1 MKSSETDTLAEHVQ
15 LVRLSDMAGWER
27 NPHKHPESQLSTL
40 ASLVRRFGFT
50 SLPVLATYPGCETGF
65 VSSGNGRLAVLRLL
79 KSQYPQNPPPGISVA
94 PDGEWLIPCRP
105 MAFPSKA
112 EAEAQGLS
120 DNWVAS
126 MPGVEDDA
134 EKLSEILLDLQEQ
147 EIDFSGLGK
156 DMEDLANL
164 LADVPSDDD
173 WSAAMGGLPD
183 ADRAPIQQ
191 MTFTLHDDQA
201 AFVKRAIEVAK
212 AMGDFVDTGNENSN
226 GNALARVAQIFLSR
240 LP

>member
-1 MKSSETDTLAEHVQ
+1 MNPNGTDTLAEHVQ
-15 LVRLSDMAGWER
+15 LVRLADMAAWER

-79 KSQYPQNPPPGISVA
+79 KSQYPQNPPPGIGVA
-94 PDGEWLIPCRP
+94 ADGEWLIPCRP

-126 MPGVEDDA
+126 MPGVEDD
-134 EKLSEILLDLQEQ
+134 SEILADILRDLDAEGV
-147 EIDFSGLGK
+147 DFSGLGK
-156 DMEDLANL
+156 DADDLAKL
-164 LADVPSDDD
+164 LGEEDESEPEDSSAKLGDGLIYSVVVECLDD
-173 WSAAMGGLPD
+173 SHQAEVMGKLEQEGYKCRPL
-183 ADRAPIQQ
+183 I
-191 MTFTLHDDQA
+191 
-201 AFVKRAIEVAK
+201 
-212 AMGDFVDTGNENSN
+212 S
-226 GNALARVAQIFLSR
+226 
-240 LP
+240 

>member
-1 MKSSETDTLAEHVQ
+1 MKPNGTDTLAEHVQ
-15 LVRLSDMAGWER
+15 LVRLADMAGWER

-79 KSQYPQNPPPGISVA
+79 KSQYPQNPPPGIGMAS
-94 PDGEWLIPCRP
+94 DGEWLIPCRP

-126 MPGVEDDA
+126 MPGVEDDSEMLA
-134 EKLSEILLDLQEQ
+134 EILHDLQEQ

-156 DMEDLANL
+156 DMEDLAKL
-164 LADVPSDDD
+164 LAEPEEEQPPDGFQEVDESIETDHECPKCGYK
-173 WSAAMGGLPD
+173 WSGG
-183 ADRAPIQQ
+183 
-191 MTFTLHDDQA
+191 
-201 AFVKRAIEVAK
+201 K
-212 AMGDFVDTGNENSN
+212 
-226 GNALARVAQIFLSR
+226 
-240 LP
+240 